1 MTITYHPELIQG
13 SEEWH
18 AARCGLLTA
27 SEMKLI
33 VAAVP
38 EPETRIKVDGT
49 PYKQREWK
57 PAADTDKCRAHLWEL
72 LAQRITRYVEPSY
85 IGDDMLRGQ
94 EEEVYARLLYAE
106 HYAPVDETGFV
117 TNDEWGFTLGF
128 SPDGLVGDAG
138 FIETKSRRQKYQAE
152 TLVEYVATGT
162 IPPEFVFQVQT
173 GLLVTRRKW
182 CDFLSYTGGFHMAV
196 IRVYPDPV
204 VQAGIIEAATDFER
218 RAAEK
223 MVAYRAVMAS
233 NARILPTVRRI
244 QQEMYM

>member
-1 MTITYHPELIQG
+1 MSIVYHPELIQG

-38 EPETRIKVDGT
+38 EPETRIKADGT

-57 PAADTDKCRAHLWEL
+57 PVADTDKCRAHLWEL
-72 LAQRITRYVEPSY
+72 LAQRITRYVEPTY
-85 IGDDMLRGQ
+85 VGDDMLRGQ
-94 EEEVYARLLYAE
+94 EDEVYARLLYAE

-128 SPDGLVGDAG
+128 SPDGLVDEDG
-138 FIETKSRRQKYQAE
+138 FIEAKGRRQKYQAE
-152 TLVEYVATGT
+152 TLVECVPTGT

-233 NARILPTVRRI
+233 NARILPTIRRVE
-244 QQEMYM
+244 QEMFV